1 MQKSL
6 ASLINDI
13 YGNDYYCQA
22 VSMNKVFI
30 LSDYSKLDKILPLS
44 KSINRIVVVIEW
56 LFKFVAS
63 SMLLFQSIVTFFNQ
77 SSNAGLKVVAF
88 RTIKSPSWTISVYE
102 RLFAYIII
110 MMKLSGYH
118 IKSSGIT

>member
-1 MQKSL
+1 
-6 ASLINDI
+6 
-13 YGNDYYCQA
+13 
-22 VSMNKVFI
+22 MNKVFI

-102 RLFAYIII
+102 RLLAYIIS

>member
-1 MQKSL
+1 
-6 ASLINDI
+6 
-13 YGNDYYCQA
+13 
-22 VSMNKVFI
+22 MNKVFI

-44 KSINRIVVVIEW
+44 RLINRIVVVIEW

-88 RTIKSPSWTISVYE
+88 RTIKSPSWTDTVHEGLLADIIS
-102 RLFAYIII
+102 

>member
-1 MQKSL
+1 
-6 ASLINDI
+6 
-13 YGNDYYCQA
+13 
-22 VSMNKVFI
+22 MNKVFI
-30 LSDYSKLDKILPLS
+30 LSDYSKLDKILTLS

-63 SMLLFQSIVTFFNQ
+63 IMLLFQSIVTFFNQ
-77 SSNAGLKVVAF
+77 SSNAWLKVVAF

-102 RLFAYIII
+102 RLLADIIS
-110 MMKLSGYH
+110 MMKLNGYH

>member
-6 ASLINDI
+6 VSLINEI
-13 YGNDYYCQA
+13 SGNDYYCQA

-30 LSDYSKLDKILPLS
+30 LSDYSKLDKILTLS

-63 SMLLFQSIVTFFNQ
+63 SMLPFQSIVTFFNQ
-77 SSNAGLKVVAF
+77 SSNARLKVVAF
-88 RTIKSPSWTISVYE
+88 RTIKSLSWTISVHE
-102 RLFAYIII
+102 RLLAYIII

>member
-1 MQKSL
+1 VQKSL
-6 ASLINDI
+6 ASLINEI
-13 YGNDYYCQA
+13 SGNDYYCQA

-44 KSINRIVVVIEW
+44 RLINRIVVVIEW

-88 RTIKSPSWTISVYE
+88 RTIKSPS
-102 RLFAYIII
+102 
-110 MMKLSGYH
+110 
-118 IKSSGIT
+118 

>member
-22 VSMNKVFI
+22 VSMNKVSI
-30 LSDYSKLDKILPLS
+30 LSDYSKLDKILTLS
-44 KSINRIVVVIEW
+44 RSINRIVVVIEW

-63 SMLLFQSIVTFFNQ
+63 SMLTFQSIVTFFNQ
-77 SSNAGLKVVAF
+77 SSNARLKVVDF
-88 RTIKSPSWTISVYE
+88 RTIKSPS
-102 RLFAYIII
+102 
-110 MMKLSGYH
+110 
-118 IKSSGIT
+118 

>member
-6 ASLINDI
+6 VSLINKI
-13 YGNDYYCQA
+13 YSNDYYCQA
-22 VSMNKVFI
+22 VSMNQVFI
-30 LSDYSKLDKILPLS
+30 LSDYSKLDKILTLS
-44 KSINRIVVVIEW
+44 RSINRIVVVIEW

-88 RTIKSPSWTISVYE
+88 RTIKSPS
-102 RLFAYIII
+102 
-110 MMKLSGYH
+110 
-118 IKSSGIT
+118 